1 MEKLSV
7 EGLAYVTAQMNYL
20 ADDMEEKP
28 VYYLY
33 PPPPGVPQRN
43 GRYTTHAVPI
53 HDARPIV
60 DQFSLDAQ
68 GLSFTRQETQVGNF
82 YDAQEVQRVYYPEVA
97 ALVKRL
103 TGAEKVLV
111 FDHNVRNA
119 PRAQREEDGAREPV
133 LTCHNDYTT
142 ASGPQ
147 RVRDLLP
154 AQEAEGRL
162 KHRFAF
168 INVWR
173 PIRGPVQDTPL
184 AVCDA
189 QSIGQDHFV
198 ATDLKYP
205 NRTGEVYSV
214 SYHPGHR
221 WYYCSDM
228 QPDEAL
234 LLKCYDS
241 RTDGTARFTAHSAFE
256 NPASPV
262 NAAPRESVEARTIA
276 FFASKET

>member
-33 PPPPGVPQRN
+33 PPPPGVPQHT
-43 GRYTTHAVPI
+43 GRSITHAMPI
-53 HDARPIV
+53 HDARSLV
-60 DQFSLDAQ
+60 GHFSLDAQ
-68 GLSFTRQETQVGNF
+68 GLSFTRRQTRVGNF
-82 YDAQEVQRVYYPEVA
+82 YDPQEVQRVYYPEVA
-97 ALVKRL
+97 ELVTCL

-111 FDHNVRNA
+111 FDHNVRSA
-119 PRAQREEDGAREPV
+119 PRAQQKQDGAREPV
-133 LTCHNDYTT
+133 LSCHNDYTVV
-142 ASGPQ
+142 SGPQ

-154 AQEAEGRL
+154 AHEAEERL

-189 QSIGQDHFV
+189 QSISQGHFV

-205 NRTGEVYSV
+205 DRTGEVYSV
-214 SYHPGHR
+214 SYQPGHR
-221 WYYCSDM
+221 WYYVSDM

-256 NPASPV
+256 NPASPADAV
-262 NAAPRESVEARTIA
+262 PRESIEARTIG
-276 FFASKET
+276 FFAPEA